1 MVLDKWM
8 AEAIIDKLD
17 EFEGEIDEDSA
28 YNLWEREN
36 IDGSVTY
43 IGAKKGYMFFKFKG
57 GIMKLPVGI
66 VEKYMEVI

>member
-1 MVLDKWM
+1 MYKYKDYIL
-8 AEAIIDKLD
+8 A
-17 EFEGEIDEDSA
+17 F
-28 YNLWEREN
+28 
-36 IDGSVTY
+36 